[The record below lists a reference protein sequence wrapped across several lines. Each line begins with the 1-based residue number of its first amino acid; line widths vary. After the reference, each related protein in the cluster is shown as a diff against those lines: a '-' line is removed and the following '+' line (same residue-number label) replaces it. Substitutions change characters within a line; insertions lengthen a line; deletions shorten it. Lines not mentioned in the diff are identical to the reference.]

1 MTKAG
6 TMRDI
11 GIGRVMTTNP
21 AALESGATI
30 EQALSL
36 FESEDLH
43 HLPVVDDGKLAGLIS
58 SADLMKCYLLDGGA
72 DAAKSASV
80 RPIMVKHPVRL
91 VSSATLRDAALIL
104 SAGGFHALPVV
115 EEDATLVGIVTSSD
129 LIEHL
134 LLHLPSGDGSLN
146 ERPATATTTS
156 LKDEDL
162 AAAVADAS
170 DTLKRGEENPLAR
183 AVLELRER
191 NRHMRHVCEAAELY
205 VRSGRAEHEHSVL
218 IKALSALR
226 ERGTPLQL

>member
-1 MTKAG
+1 
-6 TMRDI
+6 
-11 GIGRVMTTNP
+11 MTTDP
-21 AALESGATI
+21 TTLASGATI
-30 EQALSL
+30 EEALTL

-43 HLPVVDDGKLAGLIS
+43 HLPVVDDGRLTGLIS
-58 SADLMKCYLLDGGA
+58 SADLMKCYLLEGGA

-80 RPIMVKHPVRL
+80 RAIMAKNPVTL
-91 VSSATLRDAALIL
+91 DSSATLRDAALKL

-115 EEDATLVGIVTSSD
+115 EEDGTLVGIVTSSD

-134 LLHLPSGDGSLN
+134 LLHLPSGDGSLH
-146 ERPATATTTS
+146 ERPESTTPTN
-156 LKDEDL
+156 LKAEEL
-162 AAAVADAS
+162 AAAVTDAS
-170 DTLKRGEENPLAR
+170 DTLARGEENPLAR

-191 NRHMRHVCEAAELY
+191 NRRMRHVCEAAELY